1 MGKERLKAEV
11 KNIIL
16 ESFKTCRVGDNFKA
30 NERQITTW
38 LITRGLSDGL
48 DLISE
53 CLEELKTE
61 KWFDS
66 DGNYCGKT
74 KSA

>member
-1 MGKERLKAEV
+1 MGNEQLKAKV

-30 NERQITTW
+30 NEGQITTW
-38 LITRGLSDGL
+38 LITRGLGDGL
-48 DLISE
+48 DLIPE

-66 DGNYCGKT
+66 DGNYRGEPKL
-74 KSA
+74 A

>member
-1 MGKERLKAEV
+1 MTNEQLKAEV

-16 ESFKTCRVGDNFKA
+16 ESFKSCRIGDNFKA

-38 LITRGLSDGL
+38 LITRGLSNGL
-48 DLISE
+48 DLIPE
-53 CLEELKTE
+53 CLEELKNE

-66 DGNYCGKT
+66 DGNYCGES